1 MAAMSFT
8 LRTPAHGSLTVG
20 YRLAAPRRHPTFATD
35 KPAHPALSALTSSS
49 SSLQGIVQASLPSAL
64 ASFVS
69 SHCALH
75 LNLAEKVL
83 APAACGST
91 RTAIAEAHTA
101 VSVAIGYRLA
111 APHRHPIDFSLRLPN
126 AQSSLF
132 RASGTLSAVNRLVL
146 HSHSLQTQCF
156 AAGASRVVGGVSL
169 PEVLHYARRT
179 PSASP
184 PFEHSP
190 TSPQSRHKCRLCR
203 E

>member
-132 RASGTLSAVNRLVL
+132 RNACSGPVAHSPPSIGWFFIPIPCKPNTLTA
-146 HSHSLQTQCF
+146 F
-156 AAGASRVVGGVSL
+156 GGVRAVS
-169 PEVLHYARRT
+169 
-179 PSASP
+179 
-184 PFEHSP
+184 
-190 TSPQSRHKCRLCR
+190 
-203 E
+203 